1 MPRRKKY
8 DTQFPALPIT
18 SAMMA
23 QLEYLSA
30 LQSKPTND
38 LVRTAIREF
47 LDNQGEIAGSR
58 RWFTKAFRET
68 VVEGFQAMSWQLVL
82 LTVLISHGFAIL
94 IQTQISDP
102 EKAKDFSAG
111 NLLSQAEKLTIER
124 GWKVSARI
132 EETINA
138 AQAVNTMEHDDRSEE
153 AA

>member
-8 DTQFPALPIT
+8 DTQFPSMPIT

-30 LQSKPTND
+30 LQSKSTND
-38 LVRTAIREF
+38 LVRRAIREF

-68 VVEGFQAMSWQLVL
+68 VVEGFQTISWQLVL
-82 LTVLISHGFAIL
+82 LTVLVSHGFAIL
-94 IQTQISDP
+94 IQTQLKDA
-102 EKAKDFSAG
+102 ERAKEYSAG
-111 NLLSQAEKLTIER
+111 NLLAQAEKFTVDR
-124 GWKVSARI
+124 GWKVAARI
-132 EETINA
+132 EEAITA
-138 AQAVNTMEHDDRSEE
+138 AQAVNAMEHDDHDEE